1 MVRASWRRSERKGK
15 RSESLEEGPIVFW
28 VVRVSGA
35 KVLRF
40 LGKVLESLTRSKSL
54 EDGQSV
60 LAKVLESG
68 RRSRWAASVSP
79 RKHINTFTATTTTG
93 CS

>member
-1 MVRASWRRSERKGK
+1 MVRVSWRRSELKGK

-40 LGKVLESLTRSKSL
+40 LGKVLESFTRSDRL
-54 EDGQSV
+54 VGGESV
-60 LAKVLESG
+60 WGKGPSPLGVRLSG
-68 RRSRWAASVSP
+68 RW
-79 RKHINTFTATTTTG
+79 
-93 CS
+93 